1 MTHPLNPQFNQGTR
15 SEEGPAS
22 KRPYRGRFAPSP
34 TGPLHLGSL
43 ATALGSWLDARA
55 HGGTWLVRIED
66 VDVPRTVPGADR
78 LILDQLQAC
87 GLEWD
92 EAPVWQS
99 QRTTHYQNAL
109 EQLITIDRIY
119 GCKCS
124 RKQIEEVLQ
133 KEGVLIKPNQEL
145 IYPGTCRERKVS
157 IQNHALRIR
166 LPHECQISFSDRRIG
181 KQTQDLNMQVGDF
194 VLRRADVSVARS
206 PDADRGPNGCGRR
219 RSDRL
224 SLRRGQRL
232 GAGRPLCPRELP
244 CFARPRRPRR
254 RLCGAL
260 ALCHARRRGVRR
272 RRCVPRAARFR
283 GPESPC
289 RRTQQDRR
297 EFLCL
302 GRRAAR
308 CPGLRRAGARGA
320 SDRTAC
326 GGVVRPWMN

>member
-1 MTHPLNPQFNQGTR
+1 MSPVTPSLNPQFNQGTR
-15 SEEGPAS
+15 SGGGHQSP
-22 KRPYRGRFAPSP
+22 KPYRGRFAPSP

-66 VDVPRTVPGADR
+66 VDTPRTVTGADQ

-119 GCKCS
+119 GCQCS

-166 LPHECQISFSDRRIG
+166 LPHESQISFTDRRLG

-194 VLRRADVSVARS
+194 VLRRADELFTYQLAVVVDDHLQEITHIVRGEDLLSNTARQIHLQQSLGYQTPSYMHLPLVTNAAGEKLSKQTKATAVDIAHSESV
-206 PDADRGPNGCGRR
+206 
-219 RSDRL
+219 
-224 SLRRGQRL
+224 
-232 GAGRPLCPRELP
+232 RES
-244 CFARPRRPRR
+244 
-254 RLCGAL
+254 
-260 ALCHARRRGVRR
+260 LCHAANHLGLQND
-272 RRCVPRAARFR
+272 PI
-283 GPESPC
+283 GGSI
-289 RRTQQDRR
+289 TQWLNLKVQEWR
-297 EFLCL
+297 ERHFI
-302 GRRAAR
+302 
-308 CPGLRRAGARGA
+308 
-320 SDRTAC
+320 
-326 GGVVRPWMN
+326 

>member
-1 MTHPLNPQFNQGTR
+1 MTPSLNPQFNQGTR
-15 SEEGPAS
+15 SGGGHQSP
-22 KRPYRGRFAPSP
+22 KPYRGRFAPSP

-66 VDVPRTVPGADR
+66 VDTPRTVTGADQ

-119 GCKCS
+119 GCQCS

-166 LPHECQISFSDRRIG
+166 LPHESQISFTDRRLG

-194 VLRRADVSVARS
+194 VLRRADELFTYQLAVVV
-206 PDADRGPNGCGRR
+206 DDHLQGITHIIRGEDLLSNTSRQIHLQQCLGYQTP
-219 RSDRL
+219 SYLHL
-224 SLRRGQRL
+224 SLVTNA
-232 GAGRPLCPRELP
+232 AGEKLSKQTKATAVDITHSESIRES
-244 CFARPRRPRR
+244 
-254 RLCGAL
+254 
-260 ALCHARRRGVRR
+260 LCHAANHLGLQNDPIRGSISQWLNRKVQ
-272 RRCVPRAARFR
+272 
-283 GPESPC
+283 EW
-289 RRTQQDRR
+289 R
-297 EFLCL
+297 ERHFI
-302 GRRAAR
+302 
-308 CPGLRRAGARGA
+308 
-320 SDRTAC
+320 
-326 GGVVRPWMN
+326 

>member
-1 MTHPLNPQFNQGTR
+1 MTYSLNPQFNQGTR
-15 SEEGPAS
+15 PEEGPAG
-22 KRPYRGRFAPSP
+22 KKPYRGRFAPSP

-43 ATALGSWLDARA
+43 ATALGSWLDTRA

-66 VDVPRTVPGADR
+66 VDAPRTVPGADR

-119 GCKCS
+119 GCQCS

-166 LPHECQISFSDRRIG
+166 LPHEYQISFTDRGLG
-181 KQTQDLNMQVGDF
+181 KQTQDLNTQAGDF
-194 VLRRADVSVARS
+194 VLRRADGLFTYQLAVVVDDHLQGITHIVRGEDLLSNTARQIH
-206 PDADRGPNGCGRR
+206 
-219 RSDRL
+219 L
-224 SLRRGQRL
+224 QR
-232 GAGRPLCPRELP
+232 
-244 CFARPRRPRR
+244 
-254 RLCGAL
+254 
-260 ALCHARRRGVRR
+260 
-272 RRCVPRAARFR
+272 
-283 GPESPC
+283 
-289 RRTQQDRR
+289 
-297 EFLCL
+297 CL
-302 GRRAAR
+302 GYQTPSYLHLPLVTNDAGEKLSKQTRAQSIDISEPKAILSALNFSANHL
-308 CPGLRRAGARGA
+308 GIESVDLAA
-320 SDRTAC
+320 SQTVGEWLNKAILIWKTKIKFT
-326 GGVVRPWMN
+326 G

>member
-1 MTHPLNPQFNQGTR
+1 MTRSLNPQFNQGTR

-34 TGPLHLGSL
+34 SGPLHLGSL

-66 VDVPRTVPGADR
+66 VDTPRTVTGADQ

-99 QRTTHYQNAL
+99 QRTTHYKNAL

-119 GCKCS
+119 GCQCS

-133 KEGVLIKPNQEL
+133 KEGVLIKLNQEL

-157 IQNHALRIR
+157 IQNHSLRIR
-166 LPHECQISFSDRRIG
+166 LPHESQISFTDRRLG

-194 VLRRADVSVARS
+194 VLRRAD
-206 PDADRGPNGCGRR
+206 G
-219 RSDRL
+219 L
-224 SLRRGQRL
+224 FTYQ
-232 GAGRPLCPRELP
+232 
-244 CFARPRRPRR
+244 
-254 RLCGAL
+254 L
-260 ALCHARRRGVRR
+260 AVVVDDHLQGITHIV
-272 RRCVPRAARFR
+272 
-283 GPESPC
+283 
-289 RRTQQDRR
+289 
-297 EFLCL
+297 
-302 GRRAAR
+302 
-308 CPGLRRAGARGA
+308 RGA
-320 SDRTAC
+320 DLLSNTARQIHLQQSL
-326 GGVVRPWMN
+326 GYQTPSYMHLLLVTNAAGEKLSKQTRAQSIDISKPKAVLSALNFSANHLGIEDVDLAASQTVGEWLNKAILIWQSKIQFTGK

>member
-1 MTHPLNPQFNQGTR
+1 MTSSLNPQFNQGTR

-66 VDVPRTVPGADR
+66 VDTPRTVTGADQ

-119 GCKCS
+119 GCQCS

-133 KEGVLIKPNQEL
+133 KEGVLIKLNQEL

-166 LPHECQISFSDRRIG
+166 LPHECQISFTDRDLG
-181 KQTQDLNMQVGDF
+181 KQTQDLNTQVGDF
-194 VLRRADVSVARS
+194 VIRRADGLFTYQLAVVVDDHLQGITHIVRGADLLNNTARQIY
-206 PDADRGPNGCGRR
+206 
-219 RSDRL
+219 L
-224 SLRRGQRL
+224 Q
-232 GAGRPLCPRELP
+232 
-244 CFARPRRPRR
+244 
-254 RLCGAL
+254 
-260 ALCHARRRGVRR
+260 H
-272 RRCVPRAARFR
+272 
-283 GPESPC
+283 
-289 RRTQQDRR
+289 
-297 EFLCL
+297 CL
-302 GRRAAR
+302 GYQTLSYLHL
-308 CPGLRRAGARGA
+308 PLVTNA
-320 SDRTAC
+320 SGEKLSKQTQAQSIDISSPKAVLSALNFSANHLGIEAVDLATSQTVGEWLNKAILIWQSKIQFT
-326 GGVVRPWMN
+326 GK

>member
-1 MTHPLNPQFNQGTR
+1 MTRSLNPQFNQGTR

-55 HGGTWLVRIED
+55 HDGTWLVRIED
-66 VDVPRTVPGADR
+66 VDAPRTVPGADR

-166 LPHECQISFSDRRIG
+166 LPHESQISFTDRRLG

-194 VLRRADVSVARS
+194 VLRRADELFTYQLAVVVDDHLQEITHIVRGEDLLSNTARQIHLQQS
-206 PDADRGPNGCGRR
+206 LGYQTPSYMHLPLVTNAAGEK
-219 RSDRL
+219 L
-224 SLRRGQRL
+224 SKQTRAQSIVISNPKAVLSALNFSANHLRIE
-232 GAGRPLCPRELP
+232 AVD
-244 CFARPRRPRR
+244 
-254 RLCGAL
+254 L
-260 ALCHARRRGVRR
+260 ATSQTVGEWLNKAILIWQSKIQFTGK
-272 RRCVPRAARFR
+272 
-283 GPESPC
+283 
-289 RRTQQDRR
+289 
-297 EFLCL
+297 
-302 GRRAAR
+302 
-308 CPGLRRAGARGA
+308 
-320 SDRTAC
+320 
-326 GGVVRPWMN
+326 

>member
-1 MTHPLNPQFNQGTR
+1 MTPSLNPQFNQGTR
-15 SEEGPAS
+15 SGVDHGVD
-22 KRPYRGRFAPSP
+22 RPYRGRFAPSP

-66 VDVPRTVPGADR
+66 VDTPRTVPGADR

-119 GCKCS
+119 GCQCS
-124 RKQIEEVLQ
+124 RKQIEEILQ

-166 LPHECQISFSDRRIG
+166 LPHECQISFTDRELG
-181 KQTQDLNMQVGDF
+181 KQTQDLNTQVGDF
-194 VLRRADVSVARS
+194 VLRRANGLFTYQLAVVVDDHLQGITHIVRGEDLLSNTARQIHLQQSLGYQTPSYLHLPLVTNDAGEKLSKQTKATAVDITHPESIQVS
-206 PDADRGPNGCGRR
+206 
-219 RSDRL
+219 
-224 SLRRGQRL
+224 
-232 GAGRPLCPRELP
+232 
-244 CFARPRRPRR
+244 
-254 RLCGAL
+254 
-260 ALCHARRRGVRR
+260 LCHAANHLGLQND
-272 RRCVPRAARFR
+272 PI
-283 GPESPC
+283 GGSI
-289 RRTQQDRR
+289 TQWLNRKAQEWQERH
-297 EFLCL
+297 L
-302 GRRAAR
+302 
-308 CPGLRRAGARGA
+308 
-320 SDRTAC
+320 
-326 GGVVRPWMN
+326 V

>member
-1 MTHPLNPQFNQGTR
+1 MSPVTPSLNPQFNQGTR

-55 HGGTWLVRIED
+55 HDGTWLVRIED
-66 VDVPRTVPGADR
+66 VDAPRTVPGADR

-119 GCKCS
+119 GCQCS

-166 LPHECQISFSDRRIG
+166 LPHESQISFTDRRLG

-194 VLRRADVSVARS
+194 VLRRAD
-206 PDADRGPNGCGRR
+206 G
-219 RSDRL
+219 L
-224 SLRRGQRL
+224 FTYQ
-232 GAGRPLCPRELP
+232 
-244 CFARPRRPRR
+244 
-254 RLCGAL
+254 L
-260 ALCHARRRGVRR
+260 AVVVDDHLQGITHIV
-272 RRCVPRAARFR
+272 
-283 GPESPC
+283 
-289 RRTQQDRR
+289 
-297 EFLCL
+297 
-302 GRRAAR
+302 
-308 CPGLRRAGARGA
+308 RGA
-320 SDRTAC
+320 DLLSNTARQIHLQQSL
-326 GGVVRPWMN
+326 GYQTPSYMHLLLVTNAAGEKLSKQTRAQSIDISKPKAVLSALNFSANHLGIEDVDLAASQTVGEWLNKAILIWQSKIQFTGK

>member
-1 MTHPLNPQFNQGTR
+1 MSPVTPSLNPQFNQGTR

-66 VDVPRTVPGADR
+66 VDTPRTVTGADQ

-119 GCKCS
+119 GCQCS
-124 RKQIEEVLQ
+124 RKQIEEFLQ
-133 KEGVLIKPNQEL
+133 KEGVPIKPNQEL

-166 LPHECQISFSDRRIG
+166 LPHESQISFTDRRLG

-194 VLRRADVSVARS
+194 VLRRADGLFTYQLAVVVDDHLQGITHIVRGADLLNNTARQIY
-206 PDADRGPNGCGRR
+206 
-219 RSDRL
+219 L
-224 SLRRGQRL
+224 Q
-232 GAGRPLCPRELP
+232 
-244 CFARPRRPRR
+244 
-254 RLCGAL
+254 
-260 ALCHARRRGVRR
+260 H
-272 RRCVPRAARFR
+272 
-283 GPESPC
+283 
-289 RRTQQDRR
+289 
-297 EFLCL
+297 CL
-302 GRRAAR
+302 GYQTPSYLHLPLVTNDSGEKLSKQTQAQSIDISSPKAVLSALNFSANHL
-308 CPGLRRAGARGA
+308 GIEAVDLATSQTVGEWLNKAILIWQSKIQFTGK
-320 SDRTAC
+320 
-326 GGVVRPWMN
+326 

>member
-1 MTHPLNPQFNQGTR
+1 MSLMTHSLNPQFNQGTR

-43 ATALGSWLDARA
+43 TTALGSWLDARA

-66 VDVPRTVPGADR
+66 VDTPRTVTGADQ

-119 GCKCS
+119 GCQCS

-166 LPHECQISFSDRRIG
+166 LPHESQISFTDRRLG

-194 VLRRADVSVARS
+194 VLRRADGLFTYQLAVVVDDHLQGITHIVRGADLLNNTARQIYLQHCLGYQTPS
-206 PDADRGPNGCGRR
+206 YLHLPLVTNDAGEK
-219 RSDRL
+219 L
-224 SLRRGQRL
+224 SKQTKATAVDIAHSESIRANLY
-232 GAGRPLCPRELP
+232 
-244 CFARPRRPRR
+244 
-254 RLCGAL
+254 
-260 ALCHARRRGVRR
+260 
-272 RRCVPRAARFR
+272 RAANHL
-283 GPESPC
+283 GLQNDSISGSI
-289 RRTQQDRR
+289 TQWLNRKVQEWQERH
-297 EFLCL
+297 L
-302 GRRAAR
+302 
-308 CPGLRRAGARGA
+308 
-320 SDRTAC
+320 
-326 GGVVRPWMN
+326 V